1 MDTSIFH
8 ILIDQT
14 VNGLVIGNIYAL
26 IAVGLA
32 LIFGAANLINFAHG
46 SVFMAG
52 AFSGWFFLTKLHL
65 PLAVALIL
73 ASGVAAILGIA
84 IEWVGVSPFRKKAR
98 IAPLLATL
106 GIGMIL
112 DQAAQII
119 FGPFTQSF
127 PTTFP
132 IQRLNVAG
140 VSIGWIDI
148 LIAAVAFISTGLLF
162 IFLKF
167 TKAGQAI
174 RASAQDAEAAAQMG
188 IRVNTISR
196 VTFAVAS
203 ALGGLG
209 GVLIGIYYNNIS
221 PTMGFQAGLKGFTAC
236 ILGGLGNIPGAVAG
250 GIVLGVIESWGVGLL
265 GSTYRNLFAFS
276 LLILALMIRPNG
288 IFNRSRL
295 PAQEPLTGT
304 FIPNTRPVRIH
315 PALIGS
321 GFVAAVVLPL
331 VLPNPYLLQILTNVW
346 TYGILAVSLTLVAGT
361 VGITSLGHAGLLALG
376 AYTSA
381 IVTMKLGMTFGAGV
395 LSAGLMTALIGT
407 LLILPSF
414 KLKGDYIAI
423 ATLGVGEIINQVI
436 LNWDSLTGGPSGI
449 SNIAPPALFGIQL
462 VKPAAFYWLS
472 LGFLTI
478 GALLI
483 AKLSNTVVGRVL
495 RAIRDD
501 ETAARSFG
509 IRPAKYKALA
519 YAISGFVAGCGGAL
533 TAHMYSYI
541 NNETFNSSLSIMGL
555 TSVILGGM
563 GNVAGAITGTSV
575 LVVVPEL
582 LRGFTQWRGLFYGI
596 ILLIM
601 LRFKPQ
607 GILGAK

>member
-1 MDTSIFH
+1 MHTSIFH
-8 ILIDQT
+8 SLVDQT

-46 SVFMAG
+46 SVFMIG
-52 AFSGWFFLTKLHL
+52 AFSGWFCLTRLHF
-65 PLAVALIL
+65 PLALALIL
-73 ASGVAAILGIA
+73 ASGIAALIGVA
-84 IEWVGVSPFRKKAR
+84 IEWVSVSPFRKKAR

-127 PTTFP
+127 PSVFSSE
-132 IQRLNVAG
+132 RLTLGG
-140 VSIGWIDI
+140 VSIGWLDI
-148 LIAAVAFISTGLLF
+148 FIAVISFLSTGLLF
-162 IFLKF
+162 VFLKF
-167 TKAGQAI
+167 TKSGQAI
-174 RASAQDAEAAAQMG
+174 RASALDAEAAAQMG
-188 IRVNTISR
+188 IRVNVVNR

-209 GVLIGIYYNNIS
+209 GVLVGIYYNNIS

-236 ILGGLGNIPGAVAG
+236 ILGGLGSIPGAVAG
-250 GIVLGVIESWGVGLL
+250 GIVLGLFESFGVALL

-276 LLILALMIRPNG
+276 LLILALMIKPNG
-288 IFNRSRL
+288 IFNRSKL
-295 PAQEPLTGT
+295 AVQEPLTGT
-304 FIPNTRPVRIH
+304 FIPNTKPLYIPPVI
-315 PALIGS
+315 IGL
-321 GFVAAVVLPL
+321 GFVIAAVLPFMIK
-331 VLPNPYLLQILTNVW
+331 NPYFLQILTNVW

-381 IVTMKLGMTFGAGV
+381 ILTMKLGMSFGAGV
-395 LSAGLMTALIGT
+395 LSAGFMTAFIGT
-407 LLILPSF
+407 ILILPSF
-414 KLKGDYIAI
+414 KLKGDYVAI
-423 ATLGVGEIINQVI
+423 ATLAVGEIINQVI
-436 LNWDSLTGGPSGI
+436 LNWDALTGGPSGI
-449 SNIAPPALFGIQL
+449 SNISPPAFFGIPL
-462 VKPAAFYWLS
+462 VKPEAYYWLS
-472 LGFLTI
+472 LGFLAI

-483 AKLSNTVVGRVL
+483 ARISNTTVGRVL

-509 IRPAKYKALA
+509 IRPVRYKALA
-519 YAISGFVAGCGGAL
+519 YAVSGFVAGCGGAL

-555 TSVILGGM
+555 TSVILGGL
-563 GNVAGAITGTSV
+563 GNVSGAITGTSI
-575 LVVVPEL
+575 LVIGPEL
-582 LRGFTQWRGLFYGI
+582 LRNFTQWRGLFYGI

-607 GILGAK
+607 GILGTK